1 MECNR
6 EESAMESNGDN
17 KNNFIAE
24 LVESAARPILSAKS
38 HWHESIFN
46 ILKAKKENTE
56 NNEEYS
62 LILKAEILYLK
73 KLWNRELDIIH
84 EWGQNARV
92 PEVDEINAIIE
103 KIEEE
108 SKTEVVNGKVKF
120 KNGKGLDKNDLAFIE
135 RYNVIT
141 DLDERI
147 RGLQEDYIY
156 LRIRDYI
163 TLNVYQFISQ
173 NQELVMELFKDDP
186 KETTQRIG
194 DLASNYADICMFPDM
209 DEN

>member
-1 MECNR
+1 MGKD
-6 EESAMESNGDN
+6 SNN
-17 KNNFIAE
+17 KNDLIVE
-24 LVESAARPILSAKS
+24 LVEKGAQPILSAKS
-38 HWHESIFN
+38 QWYESIFN
-46 ILKAKKENTE
+46 ILSRKKENTE

-62 LILKAEILYLK
+62 LVLKAEIVYLK
-73 KLWNRELDIIH
+73 RLWNKELDVIH
-84 EWGQNARV
+84 EWGQNAQV

-108 SKTEVVNGKVKF
+108 SKTEVVNGKVVF
-120 KNGKGLDKNDLAFIE
+120 KNGKNLDKNDLAFIE
-135 RYNVIT
+135 RYNTIP

-147 RGLQEDYIY
+147 VGLQEDYIY
-156 LRIRDYI
+156 LKIRDYI

-173 NQELVMELFKDDP
+173 NQELVIELFKENP
-186 KETTQRIG
+186 KETTQIIG